1 MQLMTTKTKISF
13 PEGVKFIQNFRQKL
27 NKLDR
32 RDEITI
38 FQKETSLVLMDIC
51 DALESMYLGNV
62 TMQQAVDQVLD
73 RHYERT
79 KDWDGMSQEITD
91 YVIQSLIVKFFG
103 KPKKALMSLKKT

>member
-1 MQLMTTKTKISF
+1 MQLLMSKNKAFSL
-13 PEGVKFIQNFRQKL
+13 EAVQLFRNL
-27 NKLDR
+27 R
-32 RDEITI
+32 RDICALKPSRDKTI
-38 FQKETSLVLMDIC
+38 FSNETSLVIMDIC

-91 YVIQSLIVKFFG
+91 YVIQSLIVQFFG
-103 KPKKALMSLKKT
+103 KPKKVLISLKKT